1 MAKRKKKTQSRVR
14 RRVLTKFKDAD
25 GDIATFYTNGEFRFK
40 SWGTCDYSE
49 WKIEDGHFWY
59 KHALDKDF
67 DWDGDDDDAKLVALL
82 EKALI
87 DFEFEKTVLK

>member
-1 MAKRKKKTQSRVR
+1 MAKRKKKTHSRVR
-14 RRVLTKFKDAD
+14 RRVLTKFKDED
-25 GDIATFYTNGEFRFK
+25 GDVATFYTNGEFRFK
-40 SWGTCDYSE
+40 SWGTNDYSE

-59 KHALDKDF
+59 KHALDNDF

-87 DFEFEKTVLK
+87 DFEFEKTILK